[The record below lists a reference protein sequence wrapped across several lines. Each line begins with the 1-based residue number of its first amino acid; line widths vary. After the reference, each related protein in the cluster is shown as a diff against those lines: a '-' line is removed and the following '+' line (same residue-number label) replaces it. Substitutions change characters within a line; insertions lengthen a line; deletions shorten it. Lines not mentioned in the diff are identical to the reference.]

1 MKNKVKAPKVKGGF
15 MKKVSARLT
24 KTKLWAKAK
33 SPELLIAGGIVVGVG
48 ACVMACK
55 QTLKVEGIV
64 DEAKRSLDKI
74 NDAVEN
80 KRDYVDPE
88 DGEQKEYTKEIAD
101 LDKRSVYIKTITKL
115 VKNYAVP
122 AALGAISICMIL
134 GGFKIIKKR
143 NMALAATVNG
153 LTATLNEYR
162 NRVKKAVGVEK
173 EEDIWAGRDSSN
185 VVGKGTYVDENGNT
199 VEKDIVQNTDGVIG
213 SDPYIFIYNKDT
225 APSTW
230 DGNYTYDNMFIH
242 QVERDMQIQ
251 LTTHNAILLSDVVK
265 KLGLKL
271 SKEQKKRMNPLNE
284 GWTYDRNKE
293 YTGGFEIKILEYCP
307 EDGTFVLE
315 IRPQKD
321 LTDCYW
327 DVYKA

>member
-1 MKNKVKAPKVKGGF
+1 
-15 MKKVSARLT
+15 
-24 KTKLWAKAK
+24 
-33 SPELLIAGGIVVGVG
+33 
-48 ACVMACK
+48 MACK

-64 DEAKRSLDKI
+64 DEAKRNLDKI

-80 KRDYVDPE
+80 KRDFIDPE
-88 DGEQKEYTKEIAD
+88 DGKQKEYTKEVAD
-101 LDKRSVYIKTITKL
+101 LDKRSVYIKTIGKL

-162 NRVKKAVGVEK
+162 NRVKKAVGDEK

-185 VVGKGTYVDENGNT
+185 VVGKGTYVDENGNV
-199 VEKDIVQNTDGVIG
+199 VEKDIVQETDGVIN

-242 QVERDMQIQ
+242 QVDRDMQIQ

-284 GWTYDRNKE
+284 GWVYDRNKGV
-293 YTGGFEIKILEYCP
+293 TGGFEINILEYIP

-315 IRPQKD
+315 IRPEKD
-321 LTDCYW
+321 LTDSYW